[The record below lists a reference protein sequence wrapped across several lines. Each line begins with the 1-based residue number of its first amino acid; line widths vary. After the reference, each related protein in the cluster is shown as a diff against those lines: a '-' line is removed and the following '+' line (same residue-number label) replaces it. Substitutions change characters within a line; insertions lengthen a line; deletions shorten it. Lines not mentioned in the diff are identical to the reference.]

1 MIDFNYIIDKLGE
14 WVKQSNDAFSKLGL
28 SIFLE
33 IDQGDDRNI
42 TTYVVFLFLI
52 LLFL

>member
-1 MIDFNYIIDKLGE
+1 MLIFDYIISKLGE
-14 WVKQSNDAFSKLGL
+14 WVQDSNDAFSKLGL
-28 SIFLE
+28 NIFLE
-33 IDQGDDRNI
+33 IEDGDDRNI

>member
-28 SIFLE
+28 NIYLGL
-33 IDQGDDRNI
+33 GDDDDRCV
-42 TTYVVFLFLI
+42 TTYVVLLFLI